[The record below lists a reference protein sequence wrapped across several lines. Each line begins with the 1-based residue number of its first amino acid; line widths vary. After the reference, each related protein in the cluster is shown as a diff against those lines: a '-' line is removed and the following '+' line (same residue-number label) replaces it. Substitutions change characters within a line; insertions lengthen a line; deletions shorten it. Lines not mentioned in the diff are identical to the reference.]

1 MAATDHDPRF
11 ARPAQHQ
18 GSAPN
23 ADRGGVVIE
32 PMRRKHVKAV
42 QAIELQ
48 VYPRPWSVALFQS
61 ELALRET
68 RAYFVARIG
77 REVVGYAGLMMTMSD
92 GHITTIAVDPRR
104 QREGIGVRL
113 LLVVAREARARNAE
127 ALTLEVRLSNR
138 AAQALYRKFGFAPV
152 GVRTGYYQDS
162 AGTEDA
168 LIMWAHGVD
177 SDDYA
182 RLLDALERL
191 EPRR

>member
-1 MAATDHDPRF
+1 MAAAADRDPRF
-11 ARPAQHQ
+11 AHPEQRDGPV
-18 GSAPN
+18 SR
-23 ADRGGVVIE
+23 ADGDGVVIE
-32 PMRRKHVKAV
+32 PMRRRHVKAV

-68 RAYFVARIG
+68 RTYLVARIG
-77 REVVGYAGLMMTMSD
+77 RDVVGYGGLMMTMTD
-92 GHITTIAVDPRR
+92 GHITTIAVDPQR
-104 QREGIGVRL
+104 QRHGIGARL
-113 LLVVAREARARNAE
+113 LLALAREARVRGAE

-152 GVRTGYYQDS
+152 GVRTGYYQDA

-177 SDDYA
+177 SDGYA
-182 RLLDALERL
+182 RLLDGLENRQ
-191 EPRR
+191 